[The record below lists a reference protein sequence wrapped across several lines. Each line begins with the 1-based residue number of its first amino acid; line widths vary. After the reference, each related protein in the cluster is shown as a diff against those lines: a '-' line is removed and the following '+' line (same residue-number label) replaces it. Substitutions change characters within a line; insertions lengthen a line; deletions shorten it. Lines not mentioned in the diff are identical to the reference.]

1 MYYRNIWLTIKREN
15 KYTIIKGQTMSKDG
29 ISTMSVGLLGILSL
43 ALSTTEKAA
52 EQGAIGVAIGTAIFC
67 FILFNTMLNN

>member
-1 MYYRNIWLTIKREN
+1 
-15 KYTIIKGQTMSKDG
+15 MSKDG
-29 ISTMSVGLLGILSL
+29 ISTMGVGLLGILSL